1 MASIEN
7 IYVEV
12 DVSELE
18 IGNIPQDGEGLLA
31 IKSRPDYV
39 YRFKTERIS
48 PTATVKDQ
56 ENTFP
61 VRGEFVYKVPG
72 WFRPGM
78 TGIAKIFAGQKTLWW
93 ILSHQAIDY
102 LRLKLWW

>member
-1 MASIEN
+1 MEA
-7 IYVEV
+7 

-18 IGNIPQDGEGLLA
+18 VNNVRLGGEGFMA

-39 YRFKTERIS
+39 YRFRTTLMN
-48 PTATVKDQ
+48 PTASVKDQ
-56 ENTFP
+56 ENTFA
-61 VRGEFVYKVPG
+61 VRGEFVRATPP

-78 TGIAKIFAGQKTLWW
+78 TGIAKIFAGKRTLWW